1 MESVPV
7 KIYDM
12 VAAVT
17 DDTSNGSSEPM
28 LRSNISTSSTK
39 TRPAIG
45 ALKIPAMA
53 PAEPQPTRSIRV
65 RCSIL
70 NMRPMLEPMAD
81 PVSTIGDSAPT
92 DPPIPMVM
100 ALAMTDEYML

>member
-1 MESVPV
+1 
-7 KIYDM
+7 M

-28 LRSNISTSSTK
+28 LRSNISTSSTN

-45 ALKIPAMA
+45 ALNMPAIA
-53 PAEPQPTRSIRV
+53 PAEPQPTSSMSV

-70 NMRPMLEPMAD
+70 NIRPILEPMAE
-81 PVSTIGDSAPT
+81 PVSTIGLSAPT
-92 DPPIPMVM
+92 DPPIPIVM